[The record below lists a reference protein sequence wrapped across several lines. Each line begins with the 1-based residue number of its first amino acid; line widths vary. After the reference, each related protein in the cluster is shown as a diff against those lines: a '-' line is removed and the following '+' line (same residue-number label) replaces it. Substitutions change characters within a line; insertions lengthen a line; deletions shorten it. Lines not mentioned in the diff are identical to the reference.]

1 MAPADI
7 YGQWT
12 LNEVEVGTAAV
23 TTDADGRATYLF
35 TPASGGEYGVEAT
48 GTDSRGNLIRT
59 TIQFYASDTTPG
71 YYVPWRYQSDNALQL
86 VADKTTYSVGD
97 TAHILVTSPF
107 TKSTGLLT
115 IERGHVRRYK
125 IVNLQ
130 GTAPTIDV
138 PLEAGDLPN
147 VYIGLTLLG
156 AGQAPADAPAG
167 WVSQVTLRQ
176 GYVNL
181 SLDTSGKQLSV
192 SLQPQGIGPYKP
204 GDTVAVKVTTLDKNG
219 NPVQGDMSLAVVDEA
234 IYALAG
240 DNTPGLFSAFWGER
254 GLGISTSTS
263 FTSGDNSGGGR
274 GGGGLDGGIAYAGAA
289 PSAMAQDAAGER
301 NSAANAQP
309 SAPKTV
315 RTDFRDT
322 AFWTAEIATGS
333 DGTATVQVPLPDNL
347 TTWRLTAAG
356 TTDSTLAGSTT
367 QPITATQP
375 LLLVP
380 VLPRFLTTGDQPHPE
395 AVIHNNTTSDL
406 SITANLVVSGA
417 VTLDKS
423 STADQ
428 TLTVQAG
435 QQAIVTWNVTTGA
448 GDTANFRFW
457 IRTTDKAG
465 ADYLEDAVALSLPV
479 KPFAAPEAVATSGD
493 VSGVA
498 GDGKR
503 DDPLQRKPAA
513 GRPHHKS
520 IALAGR
526 CHHRQPYICKRVR
539 IRKHRP
545 DR

>member
-1 MAPADI
+1 M
-7 YGQWT
+7 
-12 LNEVEVGTAAV
+12 
-23 TTDADGRATYLF
+23 
-35 TPASGGEYGVEAT
+35 
-48 GTDSRGNLIRT
+48 
-59 TIQFYASDTTPG
+59 
-71 YYVPWRYQSDNALQL
+71 
-86 VADKTTYSVGD
+86 ADKTTYSVGD

-107 TKSTGLLT
+107 TESTGLLT
-115 IERGHVRRYK
+115 VERGHVRRYK

-493 VSGVA
+493 VSGVQA
-498 GDGKR
+498 MENVMIPYSVNPLLGDLTIKVSPSLAAATTDSLIYVKEYEYESTDQTVSR
-503 DDPLQRKPAA
+503 FLPLVTLQKVYSDQGLSTPYAQDIPGIVQKASSICATCNSPTAA
-513 GRPHHKS
+513 GHGGSAARLTGS
-520 IALAGR
+520 
-526 CHHRQPYICKRVR
+526 RQPT
-539 IRKHRP
+539 
-545 DR
+545 